1 MTKPPTPEPAADDL
15 PEFAVRQA
23 CHWVTSQ
30 CRPGAER
37 AKDTEQALQAGQEA
51 VEILQPLGVDGQGLL
66 VALLQPLLPVD
77 EKERARIAERF
88 GAATLELLQRT
99 AQMRQL
105 SALSRRRGAAAR
117 AGRGSRADD
126 ENLRKMLIA
135 MVDDL
140 RVVLIELAR
149 HLVALRRAKRAAAE
163 RQAALG
169 RITLEVY
176 APLANRLGIRQMKWQ
191 MEDHALRFLEP
202 EEYRNLAAAL
212 DEKRAARERYIGEFT
227 AVVGAALADSGIAG
241 QVHGRPKHL
250 FGIWKKMRQKGLAF
264 ENLRDIRALRI
275 VVDGVADCYAAL
287 AVVHTRWRYL
297 PAEFTDYIATPK
309 ANGYRSIHTVII
321 GPRGQ
326 TVEVQIRTGEM
337 HRHSELGV
345 AAHWRYKENV
355 RGDESIDNKIVRLR
369 QLLQWKEEM
378 RDAGAWADGGGEA
391 PAAPGEDRVY
401 VFTPRG
407 MVIDLPG
414 GSTPVDFAYAIH
426 TQVGHRIR
434 GALVNGKMAP
444 LSQRLETG
452 QQVHIQTAR
461 GGRPSRDWLR
471 KELGYARTRRARNRI
486 ALWFKRADYAQHL
499 AEGRAL
505 LERELS
511 RLGLEDLS
519 YDKIARATHFNKVD
533 DLLAA
538 LGAGDFKLS
547 RALAPF
553 RRARR
558 AGEPPPPRPPKPQG
572 APRGGRAGDF
582 SVSGVGNLLTRMA
595 NCCSPIP
602 GDPIVGF
609 ITVGRGV
616 SIHRHDCAN
625 LQNLDAPR
633 RERLVEVRWG
643 KSGPASWPVELRISA
658 CRRSGLLHDITRLFE
673 DEKIAVLK
681 LNTEV
686 GRDDGATIRVT
697 LEISGVKKLN
707 RILRRLERIPS
718 ILQVRRAAP

>member
-1 MTKPPTPEPAADDL
+1 MTKPPTTEPAADDL
-15 PEFAVRQA
+15 SEPAVRQA

-30 CRPGAER
+30 CRPGAEHAR
-37 AKDTEQALQAGQEA
+37 GTEDALQAGREA
-51 VEILQPLGVDGQGLL
+51 VDILRPLGVDGQGLL

-117 AGRGSRADD
+117 GGRGTQVND

-149 HLVALRRAKRAAAE
+149 HLAALRRARRAAAE
-163 RQAALG
+163 QQAALG
-169 RITLEVY
+169 CITLEVY
-176 APLANRLGIRQMKWQ
+176 APLANRLGIWQMKWQ
-191 MEDHALRFLEP
+191 MEDHALHFLEP
-202 EEYRNLAAAL
+202 EEYRSLAAAL

-241 QVHGRPKHL
+241 RVHGRPKHL
-250 FGIWKKMRQKGLAF
+250 FGIWKKMRHKGLAF
-264 ENLRDIRALRI
+264 ENLQDIRALRI
-275 VVDGVADCYAAL
+275 VVDSVADCYAAL
-287 AVVHTRWRYL
+287 AVVHTRWRCL

-321 GPRGQ
+321 GPRDQ

-378 RDAGAWADGGGEA
+378 RDAGAWADGGGA

-401 VFTPRG
+401 VFTPKG

-452 QQVHIQTAR
+452 QQVHIQTTR

-471 KELGYARTRRARNRI
+471 KELGYVRTRRARNRI

-511 RLGLEDLS
+511 RLGLEELS

-558 AGEPPPPRPPKPQG
+558 AGEPPPPPRPPKPQG
-572 APRGGRAGDF
+572 VPRSARAGDF

-616 SIHRHDCAN
+616 SIHRQDCAN

-643 KSGPASWPVELRISA
+643 KSGLASWPVELRISA
-658 CRRSGLLHDITRLFE
+658 YRRSGLLHDITQLFQ

-681 LNTEV
+681 LNTQA
-686 GRDDGATIRVT
+686 GRDNSATIQVT
-697 LEISGVKKLN
+697 LEISGLKKLN
-707 RILRRLERIPS
+707 RMLRRLERIPN
-718 ILQVRRAAP
+718 ILQVRRAAS

>member
-1 MTKPPTPEPAADDL
+1 MTKPPTTEPAADDL
-15 PEFAVRQA
+15 SESAVRQA
-23 CHWVTSQ
+23 CHWAASQ
-30 CRPGAER
+30 CRPGAEH
-37 AKDTEQALQAGQEA
+37 AGGTEDALQAGREA
-51 VEILQPLGVDGQGLL
+51 VEILRPLGVDGQGLL

-117 AGRGSRADD
+117 AGRGSRVDD

-149 HLVALRRAKRAAAE
+149 HLVALRRARRAAAE
-163 RQAALG
+163 QQAALG

-176 APLANRLGIRQMKWQ
+176 APLANRLGIWKMKWQ
-191 MEDHALRFLEP
+191 MEDLALRFLEP
-202 EEYRNLAAAL
+202 EEYRSLAAAL

-227 AVVGAALADSGIAG
+227 AVVSAALADSGIAG

-264 ENLRDIRALRI
+264 ENLQDIRALRI
-275 VVDGVADCYAAL
+275 VVDSVADCYAAL

-297 PAEFTDYIATPK
+297 PGEFTDYIATPK
-309 ANGYRSIHTVII
+309 ANNYRSIHTVII
-321 GPRGQ
+321 GPRDQ

-378 RDAGAWADGGGEA
+378 RDAGAWADGGGGA

-401 VFTPRG
+401 VFTPKG

-452 QQVHIQTAR
+452 QQVHIQTTR

-471 KELGYARTRRARNRI
+471 KELGYVRTRRARNRI

-553 RRARR
+553 RRARQP
-558 AGEPPPPRPPKPQG
+558 GEPPRPPKPQG
-572 APRGGRAGDF
+572 APRGARAGDF

-616 SIHRHDCAN
+616 SIHRQDCAN

-633 RERLVEVRWG
+633 RERLIEVRWG
-643 KSGPASWPVELRISA
+643 KSDLASWPVELRISA
-658 CRRSGLLHDITRLFE
+658 YQRSGLLHDITQLFQ

-681 LNTEV
+681 LNTEA
-686 GRDDGATIRVT
+686 GRDNSATIQVT
-697 LEISGVKKLN
+697 LEISGLKKLN
-707 RILRRLERIPS
+707 RILRRLERIPN
-718 ILQVRRAAP
+718 ILQVGRAAS